1 MMEALHDFVLPYSSP
16 VRNVRVAARGKQ
28 MKSKSLLTTAHPT
41 PRRRRR
47 TLVDI
52 VIRLV
57 ARSTVAAAH
66 SRVTC
71 TAAVNLPACRRLHAL
86 ACHGGC
92 TIRDAADDVFPY
104 KGRRYIVFVF
114 VIIVQLFLVQSSP
127 W

>member
-1 MMEALHDFVLPYSSP
+1 MALSYLAGDKELGVKRGMCSTALPRLSGAALRGMPAGAEGRAGSILQRSAMMEALHDFVLPYSSP

-28 MKSKSLLTTAHPT
+28 MKSKSLLTTGHPT
-41 PRRRRR
+41 PRRRRRR

-71 TAAVNLPACRRLHAL
+71 TAAV
-86 ACHGGC
+86 
-92 TIRDAADDVFPY
+92 
-104 KGRRYIVFVF
+104 
-114 VIIVQLFLVQSSP
+114 
-127 W
+127 